1 MAMGMC
7 QQCVKLV
14 TVCRLNMRFNRC
26 PRYVVL
32 TLRIEVYLIL
42 VSEKERKRESA
53 SKEAASAHS
62 RKNQTNTEAGQLQ
75 VPFTGFP
82 AL

>member
-1 MAMGMC
+1 MRVC

-32 TLRIEVYLIL
+32 TLCIEVNLIL
-42 VSEKERKRESA
+42 VTEGRKERKRESA

-62 RKNQTNTEAGQLQ
+62 
-75 VPFTGFP
+75 
-82 AL
+82 